1 MHLRL
6 LKLVQYRFLT
16 VIRIPQQKHI
26 YGLGKSALPILVE
39 EGIAEEGILAHR
51 IRMRE
56 LKELFLKHEMLIV
69 DIHVMFTL
77 AAQGREL
84 KPVAWKEGRELHDT
98 VTVDMVDGQRRLPV
112 RPDAFF
118 SLEDSRRS
126 AGANRAH
133 FFLEADRSTE
143 TQARFT
149 EKIKAYWHYLQQGLH
164 KEKHK
169 IKSFRVLTITLTDAR
184 AENLCKLA
192 ASILPEG
199 ARKFFL
205 FASLKQFSIENP
217 APLLDSVFRSPRAVG
232 SDRYPLVPAPSQP
245 TINTLAD

>member
-169 IKSFRVLTITLTDAR
+169 IKSFRVLTITLMRELKTFA
-184 AENLCKLA
+184 NLPPQSSQRVLG
-192 ASILPEG
+192 SFSYLPHSSNSQSRIL
-199 ARKFFL
+199 RLCWILYF
-205 FASLKQFSIENP
+205 
-217 APLLDSVFRSPRAVG
+217 APLEL
-232 SDRYPLVPAPSQP
+232 
-245 TINTLAD
+245 